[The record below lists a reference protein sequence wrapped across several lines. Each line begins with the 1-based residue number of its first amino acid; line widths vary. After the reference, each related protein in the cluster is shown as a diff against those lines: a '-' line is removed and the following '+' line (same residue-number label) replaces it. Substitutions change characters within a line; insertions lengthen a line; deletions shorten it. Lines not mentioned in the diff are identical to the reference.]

1 MALLGLDAREKQSR
15 FAQMVKD
22 DFQSSKISFLEAQA
36 GLGKTYG
43 YLLPLLQLAQ
53 DEQIIV
59 SVPTKIL
66 QDQIMAKKIQ
76 EVFNISCQ
84 SIKGPG
90 NYIKL
95 DSFAETLHREGDN
108 RLVNRYKMQLL
119 VWLTETLT
127 GDLDEITE
135 AAF

>member
-1 MALLGLDAREKQSR
+1 MRRALKKQKSCTKKDYQEVSGLILRRAKTIGSERKLSDDFELNMALLGLDAREKQTR

-59 SVPTKIL
+59 SVPTKFCKPNHG
-66 QDQIMAKKIQ
+66 Q
-76 EVFNISCQ
+76 
-84 SIKGPG
+84 
-90 NYIKL
+90 
-95 DSFAETLHREGDN
+95 
-108 RLVNRYKMQLL
+108 
-119 VWLTETLT
+119 
-127 GDLDEITE
+127 
-135 AAF
+135 